1 MQKKAMEKQTHHKTL
16 IAKCE
21 RKNPVYGI
29 GNIENEE
36 MKARLT
42 RMGMLENNKLK
53 EDKEYMINN
62 TIFDAVDMHYID
74 KLSVGPSNKLKLFIM
89 KKTEKI

>member
-1 MQKKAMEKQTHHKTL
+1 
-16 IAKCE
+16 
-21 RKNPVYGI
+21 
-29 GNIENEE
+29 

-42 RMGMLENNKLK
+42 RMGMLENNKHK

-62 TIFDAVDMHYID
+62 TIFDTVDMHYID